1 MMNEDENLKENTAK
15 GFFWAACSNGT
26 QQLVTLLV
34 GIVLARLLDVA
45 DYGMVAMLSVF
56 SVLAG
61 CLQESGF
68 TSALAVRKEARH
80 EDFNAVFWFNVSV
93 GVLVYVLLFF
103 TVPFIAEFNHTPELT
118 LLGRVIFVGFVVSS
132 TGTAHS
138 AYLFRNL
145 MVRQR
150 TAAQVIASFVSG
162 LTGIVSALLGWGCW
176 SLVVMDLTY
185 KTVNTVVLWHYS
197 SWRPTWPVDFRPAF
211 EMFAFSSRLLLTNVL
226 NTLNGQ
232 LLQTLLGHFYPA
244 GRLGHYSQANKWNMM
259 GTQFLTGIIGNVA
272 QPVLARVNGEA
283 DRQVRIFR
291 KMLRFTSLLSFPL
304 LLGLAL
310 VAPEFIVLTI
320 GSKWA
325 ECVPYL
331 QTLCVGGAFVPLCQA
346 FSNLIISKGRSDY
359 FMTATCGFL
368 LLQLAAVVLLYREG
382 IQALLYAV
390 AGLNVVWTGV
400 WYVFARRLVRLTPLQ
415 VLSDTL
421 PFLLAALAGMSV
433 AALTASLVPSRLLSL
448 AVKVVV
454 AAIVY
459 CTVMQLSGAAI
470 WRECVQF
477 VSARLRRAE

>member
-1 MMNEDENLKENTAK
+1 MKKEENLKENTAK

-61 CLQESGF
+61 CIQESGF
-68 TSALAVRKEARH
+68 TSALAVRKEADH
-80 EDFNAVFWFNVSV
+80 EDFNSVFWFNVSV
-93 GVLVYVLLFF
+93 GMLVYVLLFF
-103 TVPFIAEFNHTPELT
+103 AVPFIAEFNHTPELT
-118 LLGRVIFVGFVVSS
+118 TVGRVIFIGFVLSS

-138 AYLFRNL
+138 AYLFRHL
-145 MVRQR
+145 MVRRR
-150 TAAQVIASFVSG
+150 TAAQVMASIVSG
-162 LTGIVSALLGWGCW
+162 VTGIGAALAGWGYW

-185 KTVNTVVLWHYS
+185 KTVNTVALWRFS
-197 SWRPTWPVDFRPAF
+197 PWRPTLSVNFRPAF
-211 EMFAFSSRLLLTNVL
+211 AMFGFSSRLLLTNVL

-232 LLQTLLGHFYPA
+232 LLQTLLGHFYPP
-244 GRLGHYSQANKWNMM
+244 GRLGHYSQANKWNTM

-272 QPVLARVNGEA
+272 QPVLAKVNGEA
-283 DRQVRIFR
+283 GRQIRIFR

-320 GSKWA
+320 GPKWA

-346 FSNLIISKGRSDY
+346 FSNLIVSKGRSDY
-359 FMTATCGFL
+359 FMMATCGFL
-368 LLQLAAVVLLYREG
+368 ALQLVAVVLLYRQG
-382 IQALLYAV
+382 IQSLLYVV
-390 AGLNVVWTGV
+390 AGLNVAWTGV
-400 WYVFARRLVRLTPLQ
+400 WYLFARRLLRLDLFQTF
-415 VLSDTL
+415 SDIL
-421 PFLLAALAGMSV
+421 PFLLAAVAGMSV
-433 AALTASLVPSRLLSL
+433 AAWAASFVSAPL
-448 AVKVVV
+448 AVLFVKMIV
-454 AAIVY
+454 AAAAY
-459 CTVMQLSGAAI
+459 CAVMQLSGAAI

-477 VSARLRRAE
+477 LFARFRRVK